1 MLRKKRAQRVCILL
15 GLTTNVI
22 AHVAIAATSGGLQG
36 HLQSNGDM
44 RPVANARLEIR
55 ETGAS
60 TSSAS
65 DGEFL
70 FKDLPPG
77 DYTLVITV
85 GKQTPVEQAVHVD
98 TGSVT
103 TRAITIGI
111 ESKGVAES
119 EKSEKAEGAKDANV
133 AALANVTI
141 NSRRSAVTVSR
152 ARQEVAPNMIN
163 ILPAEEIRKLPDVNA
178 GEAVRRIPGV
188 SLESDTG
195 EGRFVNIRGLDADL
209 TGTTFGGVR
218 LPPTNTASPFGGGRA
233 VAFDS
238 IPAGIIGSIVVT
250 KTNKPEQDAEA
261 LGGTVEITPKTVP
274 LSGKPFL
281 EAKIGTGIE
290 PLRNTGIKDLGVTF
304 GGRFGAREN
313 APKDGQFVAY
323 SDRPFSFIGTLSYY
337 EDRRGV
343 DDLEAS
349 YVDGQPAIPDKA
361 YGSLEQRYY
370 NYHRKRHGYGGEL
383 AYEPDA
389 ANKWYVRYY
398 DAGYTETV
406 SRNRLL
412 LNFPGSPTTNA
423 DGSFTEQGVTF
434 DKTLRDEKETI
445 DTKIFTIGGKHDLGG
460 AKLDYQLA
468 HTIGS
473 YDKQHD
479 YNSDFSNSGA
489 STVTYN
495 NTASPN
501 FPTYNIVGGTNPLD
515 TSGYTLTGFNN
526 GTQQNTT
533 REWSAA
539 TNLAIATH
547 FTAAEDEELK
557 FGASVRLRKNT
568 QAIGAFTYSAVP
580 AIPLSQATSGSGV
593 TYYDNHYQNG
603 PQVNQELMRSTYQNG
618 TGFVQNTA
626 ADAATAARGAADNKE
641 NVYALY
647 GQYQFGF
654 GRLGVLTGLRAELTR
669 AQFNGNAVST
679 QVDSANNTTY
689 PSQRISAD
697 SKYTNYFPS
706 LQARYEF
713 APSLIGRAIYSSTIS
728 RPGFNQTSAAMNINP
743 GGDFVSQGNP
753 GLKATTSNNID
764 LSIEHYLAQGGIASF
779 GIFNKALS
787 NYIVSKVSTQTFP
800 NNGLFAGFT
809 GPAKVF
815 TYDNV
820 SSARVFGYELNYE
833 QRYRSLPGLL
843 SGFGTS
849 FNWTWVHSRLEIRPG
864 EFAALPS
871 TSKNTGNAA
880 LFYERNGLDMR
891 LAAYYVSRNLFGVG
905 SSAATDIYSE
915 PRFSL
920 DFGASYALKSNI
932 SIYLNVKNLTNT
944 AMKFTEGTDN
954 RPIQRETYGKTIQVG
969 LMANY

>member
-1 MLRKKRAQRVCILL
+1 MLGKKRAQQACLL
-15 GLTTNVI
+15 FGLTTNFI
-22 AHVAIAATSGGLQG
+22 SHVAIAASSGGLQG
-36 HLQSNGDM
+36 HLQSNMDL

-65 DGEFL
+65 DGVFL

-77 DYTLVITV
+77 DYTLVISV
-85 GKQTPVEQAVHVD
+85 GEQTPLEQPVHVD
-98 TGSVT
+98 IGPVT
-103 TRAITIGI
+103 MRDITIGGK
-111 ESKGVAES
+111 SADYS
-119 EKSEKAEGAKDANV
+119 EVKKTKEANI

-141 NSRRSAVTVSR
+141 SSHRSAVSVSR
-152 ARQEVAPNMIN
+152 AKQEVAANMIN
-163 ILPAEEIRKLPDVNA
+163 VLPAEEIRKLPDVNA
-178 GEAVRRIPGV
+178 AEAVRRIPGV

-238 IPAGIIGSIVVT
+238 IPTGIIGSIVVT

-261 LGGTVEITPKTVP
+261 LGGTVEITPKTVS
-274 LSGKPFL
+274 LSGKPFFD
-281 EAKIGTGIE
+281 AKIGSGIE

-304 GGRFGAREN
+304 GGRFGTAEN
-313 APKDGQFVAY
+313 VPKDGQMVTY
-323 SDRPFSFIGTLSYY
+323 SDRPFSFVGTLSYY

-349 YVDGQPAIPDKA
+349 YVDGQPAVPDKA

-398 DAGYTETV
+398 DAGYAETV

-412 LNFPGSPTTNA
+412 LNFPGNPTTNA
-423 DGSFTEQGVTF
+423 NGSFTEQGVTF
-434 DKTLRDEKETI
+434 DKTLRDEQESI
-445 DTKIFTIGGKHDLGG
+445 DTKIFTIGGKHDLSGV
-460 AKLDYQLA
+460 KLDYQLA
-468 HTIGS
+468 HTVGS
-473 YDKQHD
+473 YDKGHD
-479 YNSDFSNSGA
+479 YNSDFSNSGS

-495 NTASPN
+495 NVASPN
-501 FPTYNIVGGTNPLD
+501 FPTYNIVSGTNPVGTNPVD
-515 TSGYTLTGFNN
+515 TSGYTLTGFSN
-526 GTQQNTT
+526 GKQRNTT

-539 TNLAIATH
+539 TNVAIPTH
-547 FTAAEDEELK
+547 FTGAEDEEVK

-568 QAIGAFTYSAVP
+568 QAINAYTYSAVP
-580 AIPLSQATSGSGV
+580 GIPLSQATSGSNV
-593 TYYDNHYQNG
+593 TFYNGLYQNG
-603 PQVNQELMRSTYQNG
+603 PQINQDLIRSIYQNG
-618 TGFVQNTA
+618 SGFLQNTA

-641 NVYALY
+641 NVYALF

-654 GRLGVLTGLRAELTR
+654 GKLGILTGLRAELTR

-679 QVDSANNTTY
+679 QVDAFNNTTY
-689 PSQRISAD
+689 PTQRISAD

-706 LQARYEF
+706 LQARYTF

-753 GLKATTSNNID
+753 GLKPTTANNID

-779 GIFNKALS
+779 GVFNKALS
-787 NYIVSKVSTQTFP
+787 NYIVSKVSTQSFP

-843 SGFGTS
+843 SGLGTS

-891 LAAYYVSRNLFGVG
+891 LAGYYVSRNLFGVG

-920 DFGASYALKSNI
+920 DFGASYALQSNVA
-932 SIYLNVKNLTNT
+932 IYLNVKNLTNT

-969 LMANY
+969 LTANY